1 VHRPIGNA
9 DPHVASAQESVTRA
23 RPQRDTKGPACE
35 ELIAG
40 VRSTVDGAY
49 SLPGAEEEDR
59 SERTTGQAARSAKR
73 SAALVLVAVSN
84 SLKVASISA

>member
-1 VHRPIGNA
+1 MHCSIGIA
-9 DPHVASAQESVTRA
+9 DPHVPSAQESVISA
-23 RPQRDTKGPACE
+23 RPQRDTKGPACG

-49 SLPGAEEEDR
+49 SLRGAEEEDR

-73 SAALVLVAVSN
+73 SAAWVLVAVSN